1 MVKGKK
7 GQEREQR
14 DWSYEDRVSHVEG
27 IIARLEGGEL
37 GLEEVFAEF
46 AAAVESLR
54 ECEGF
59 LQERRRLV
67 DLLIETL
74 QDETEG

>member
-7 GQEREQR
+7 GQEKR
-14 DWSYEDRVSHVEG
+14 DWSYEERVAQVEG
-27 IIARLEGGEL
+27 IIARLEAGEL
-37 GLEEVFAEF
+37 ELEEVFAEF

-59 LQERRRLV
+59 LQERRRQV

-74 QDETEG
+74 RDESEG